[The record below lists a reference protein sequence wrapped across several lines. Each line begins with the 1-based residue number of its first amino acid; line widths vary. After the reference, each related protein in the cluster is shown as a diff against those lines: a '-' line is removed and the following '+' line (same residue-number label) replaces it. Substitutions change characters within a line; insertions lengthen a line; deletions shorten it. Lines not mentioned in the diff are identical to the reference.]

1 MKLQFV
7 KEQGVITWMSDPL
20 EGVLRFMANGVYNLE
35 IKKEVKK
42 RSTDQNA
49 LMWMWLTC
57 IEEETG
63 TPKNDVYDYYCK
75 KFLTRIAI
83 INGREETVTGSSSK
97 LNKSEMKTFLDHIQS
112 DAAAEFGIRLPSPD
126 DEYFN
131 VFTNRYERI
140 RY

>member
-1 MKLQFV
+1 MKLRFV
-7 KEQGVITWMSDPL
+7 KEQGVIKWLGDPL
-20 EGVLRFMANGVYNLE
+20 EGVLRFMANGTYTLE

-49 LMWMWLTC
+49 LMWMWLSC

-63 TPKNDVYDYYCK
+63 TPKKDIYDYYCK

-83 INGREETVTGSSSK
+83 INGREESVTGSSSK
-97 LNKSEMKTFLDHIQS
+97 LNKSEMKKFLNRIQS